1 MQLMETMMALKD
13 FAEGR
18 TDVYKIDPRK
28 IKIKEGWNSRE
39 ANDPANAN
47 HVVELAASIKE
58 IGVKRPL
65 VCFTEGD
72 DIFVTDGHCRL
83 QAVMHLIEQ
92 GTDVKTV
99 PVLNEDRYANEA
111 DRVFSQ
117 IVHNAGKPLTSL
129 EQAKVFKRLV
139 DLGWAQKDI
148 AAKAGITGGRVSQLL
163 ELNTLPVILQKYI
176 IEGKASANMVL
187 QTYKKHKQNIDETIM
202 ELNGAV
208 KVAQESGRTRALPKD
223 TGDGEGSGG
232 GAKAERGQ
240 SLKAWFKKQVERA
253 YAEER
258 IDDTENMVT
267 MTMSEA
273 DWAELMEKIDY

>member
-1 MQLMETMMALKD
+1 MAIKD
-13 FAEGR
+13 VASGR
-18 TDVYKIDPRK
+18 SDLYRLDPQ
-28 IKIKEGWNSRE
+28 IIQIKEGWNSRE
-39 ANDPANAN
+39 ANDPQNAS
-47 HVVELAASIKE
+47 HVAELAASIKE
-58 IGVKRPL
+58 VGVKKPL
-65 VCFTEGD
+65 VCYMEN
-72 DIFVTDGHCRL
+72 DIVYVTDGHCRL

-92 GTDVKTV
+92 GVEIKTV
-99 PVLNEDRYANEA
+99 PVMVEDRFSNEA
-111 DRVFSQ
+111 DRIFSQ

-148 AAKAGITGGRVSQLL
+148 ALKAGISGGRVSQLL

-187 QTYKKHKQNIDETIM
+187 QTYKKHKCNVDETIL

-208 KVAQESGRTRALPKD
+208 RVAEESGRTRALPKD
-223 TGDGEGSGG
+223 TEGGEGSSGS
-232 GAKAERGQ
+232 AKALKGQ
-240 SLKAWFKKQVERA
+240 SLKAFFKKLVEQA
-253 YAEER
+253 YADER

-267 MTMSEA
+267 MSLTEA

>member
-1 MQLMETMMALKD
+1 MAALKD

-28 IKIKEGWNSRE
+28 IQIKDGWNSRE
-39 ANDPANAN
+39 ATDPKNAE
-47 HVVELAASIKE
+47 HVAELAASIKE
-58 IGVKRPL
+58 VGVKRPL

-72 DIFVTDGHCRL
+72 SIFVTDGHCRL
-83 QAVMHLIEQ
+83 QAIMHLIEE
-92 GTDVKTV
+92 GVEIKTV
-99 PVLNEDRYANEA
+99 PVLNEERYANEA

-148 AAKAGITGGRVSQLL
+148 AAKSGITGGRVSQLL
-163 ELNTLPVILQKYI
+163 ELNILPVILQKYI

-187 QTYKKHKQNIDETIM
+187 QVYKKHKQNVDETII
-202 ELNGAV
+202 ELSGAV
-208 KVAQESGRTRALPKD
+208 KVAEESGRKRAMPRD
-223 TGDGEGSGG
+223 SEGDGK
-232 GAKAERGQ
+232 AKAERGQ
-240 SLKAWFKKQVERA
+240 SLKNYLKELVAQA
-253 YAEER
+253 YADER
-258 IDDTENMVT
+258 VDDTEALVT
-267 MTMSEA
+267 ISFTEA